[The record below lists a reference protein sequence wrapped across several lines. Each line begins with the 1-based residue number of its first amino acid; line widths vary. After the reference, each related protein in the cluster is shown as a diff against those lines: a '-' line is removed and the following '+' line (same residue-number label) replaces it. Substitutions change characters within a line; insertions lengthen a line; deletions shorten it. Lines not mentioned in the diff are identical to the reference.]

1 MKAKEQHVDALKQS
15 KKLNKKSIKS
25 NKISQSF
32 KKLTNNEK
40 LARIN
45 GAVSLLQH
53 LKEIKVDENQ
63 VCVLSRLRIYD
74 AQILFSIVNWD
85 NYGVV

>member
-15 KKLNKKSIKS
+15 KKLNKKSIKTK
-25 NKISQSF
+25 KISQSF
-32 KKLTNNEK
+32 RKLTNNEK

-63 VCVLSRLRIYD
+63 VCVFITSNNLRRISF
-74 AQILFSIVNWD
+74 FSIVNCD
-85 NYGVV
+85 DCGVV

>member
-15 KKLNKKSIKS
+15 KKSNKKSAKS
-25 NKISQSF
+25 GKISQSF

-63 VCVLSRLRIYD
+63 VRVLLRLTI
-74 AQILFSIVNWD
+74 
-85 NYGVV
+85 

>member
-63 VCVLSRLRIYD
+63 VCVLSRLTIYD
-74 AQILFSIVNWD
+74 AQFLFSIVNWD